1 MDGRITKEQLREAL
15 GGDFE
20 HLLEAA
26 VEAVNRAQPGHIIDD
41 SEEPVRDAT
50 GVFRQKLF
58 EKALE
63 LRSQREAFSPS
74 GRRRGLRPRVEE
86 QGHPNDSCHHH

>member
-1 MDGRITKEQLREAL
+1 MDDRITKEQLREVL
-15 GGDFE
+15 VEDFE
-20 HLLEAA
+20 RLLEAA
-26 VEAVNRAQPGHIIDD
+26 VEAVNRAQPGHIIAD

-74 GRRRGLRPRVEE
+74 GRRHGFRPRVEE
-86 QGHPNDSCHHH
+86 QGHANDSCHHH